1 MYLLVIKAS
10 FDVLKT
16 TLSLGVGSCSSPRKT
31 NSIYIAELTELSAR
45 SDLPLKVYVMKIKCE
60 NPSIIVNPN
69 LENFLHHALEVKSPL
84 KNIYVKCIGAY
95 WSPSEFRRRFSPKK
109 NNINLDNFGDY
120 SIVLD
125 DGECIPLY
133 IVVPCG
139 KCVLCRKRNST
150 DLQFRAMCE
159 SVYSKTTPLFIT
171 LTYEE
176 APDYGVCKEHLQKFF
191 KRLRSSLDYEGIEH
205 EIRYF
210 AVGEYGSQF
219 GRPHYHALLWNFP
232 HMLNWKVLCDMIRK
246 NWKYGFVYVE
256 PLKKGGT
263 NYVMKYLR
271 KPQDNVNGRNSTFYL
286 ASRKNGGLG
295 LKWCLQ
301 NADFYRRNPDV
312 LTVSVTDPYTKTTM
326 TCAIPRYFK
335 DKMFPTKSRLVDKS
349 IRDIWKYAQFCLSQ
363 AKQRT
368 TIIPADM
375 EEALHEFQM
384 FRSKYTYL
392 PCYTSDAPPHCDIF
406 YPKNKSTYEKN
417 KAFFDNYRYWYNEFA
432 ARMSVLKIYDEDV
445 RTINWLLSN
454 LENRNNYIST
464 LEEVEINVSLL
475 VEKELYD
482 LERKK
487 HLEVF

>member
-1 MYLLVIKAS
+1 
-10 FDVLKT
+10 
-16 TLSLGVGSCSSPRKT
+16 
-31 NSIYIAELTELSAR
+31 
-45 SDLPLKVYVMKIKCE
+45 MKIKCE

-84 KNIYVKCIGAY
+84 KNVYVKCIGAY

-109 NNINLDNFGDY
+109 NNINLDNFEDY

-171 LTYEE
+171 LTYKE
-176 APDYGVCKEHLQKFF
+176 APSYGVCKEHLQKFF

-210 AVGEYGSQF
+210 AVGEYGSEF

-246 NWKYGFVYVE
+246 NWNYGFVYVE

-271 KPQDNVNGRNSTFYL
+271 KPQDNVNGRNPTFYL

-295 LKWCLQ
+295 FKWCLQ

-349 IRDIWKYAQFCLSQ
+349 IRDIWKSAQFYLCQ

-368 TIIPADM
+368 TVIPDGM

-392 PCYTSDAPPHCDIF
+392 PCLTSDSPLLAKK
-406 YPKNKSTYEKN
+406 YLPKNKSRYEKN
-417 KAFFDNYRYWYNEFA
+417 KAFFDDYRYYYNKFA
-432 ARMSVLKIYDEDV
+432 ACMSVLKIYDENV

-454 LENRNNYIST
+454 LEQRNNYIST